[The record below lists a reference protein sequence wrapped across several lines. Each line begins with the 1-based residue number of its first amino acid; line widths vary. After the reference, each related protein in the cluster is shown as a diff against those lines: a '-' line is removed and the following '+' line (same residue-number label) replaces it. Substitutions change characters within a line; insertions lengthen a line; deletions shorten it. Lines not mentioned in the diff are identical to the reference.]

1 MLTAIHCCC
10 FSSTGLANANLQSAM
25 VKIYTSQNNP
35 SYINPWDSDGPIS
48 FSGSGVVIAGN
59 RILTNAHVVCNATF
73 IQVRAHGKAE
83 RFRAK
88 VAAVSHEADLAL
100 LTVEEPSFFD
110 TLDPIE
116 LGDVPPGREFLYFAN
131 EDTDKIIYFC

>member
-1 MLTAIHCCC
+1 
-10 FSSTGLANANLQSAM
+10 M

-35 SYINPWDSDGPIS
+35 NYINPWDSDGPVS
-48 FSGSGVVIAGN
+48 TSGSGVVIAGS
-59 RILTNAHVVCNATF
+59 RILTNAHVVTNGTF

-100 LTVEEPSFFD
+100 LIVEESSFFD
-110 TLDPIE
+110 GIEAVE
-116 LGDVPPGREFLYFAN
+116 LGGGIPPAREPIAVLGFPTLGISTKMSKTLGIRTGKPGLEGKPRA
-131 EDTDKIIYFC
+131 K